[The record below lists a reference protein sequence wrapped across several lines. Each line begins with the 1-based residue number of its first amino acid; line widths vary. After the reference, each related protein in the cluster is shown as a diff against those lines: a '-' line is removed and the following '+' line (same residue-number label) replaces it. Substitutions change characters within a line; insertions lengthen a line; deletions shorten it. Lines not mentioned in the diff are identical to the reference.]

1 MRLRTETDNGTLV
14 VQPEGRIDGAAA
26 IDFRRSMEA
35 VIGDDCDNVLVDCK
49 SIRGISSAGLS
60 AFLMI
65 SRTLSSQGINF
76 ALFSLPPR
84 MRGVFSMTGFD
95 KIIPVHPSRAEALAL
110 TRD

>member
-1 MRLRTETDNGTLV
+1 MRIRTETDNGALV
-14 VQPEGRIDGAAA
+14 VQPEGRIDGATA

-35 VIGDDCDNVLVDCK
+35 VIGDDFEHVLVDCR
-49 SIRGISSAGLS
+49 SIRAISSSGLS

-65 SRTLSSQGINF
+65 GRILNRRGINF

-84 MRGVFSMTGFD
+84 IRGVFSMTGFD

-110 TRD
+110 IRD